1 MNEILDALIRQLDLE
16 QLEVNLFRG
25 QSKDLWGPRVFG
37 GQVIGQALVAAERT
51 IEGRIPH
58 SLHAYF
64 LLPGDSDAPIV
75 YQVERVRDG
84 RSFSARRV
92 QAIQHGRPI
101 LSMIASF
108 QAPEEGLEHA
118 APMPDVPP
126 PDLLAPQ
133 SELNERWIAEAGPVP
148 PKAVEA
154 LLAPSAIEFRPVEP
168 RNPFRISPGE
178 PRQAVWFRA
187 VDRVPDDP
195 RLHRCI
201 LAYATDY
208 SLVGTALRP
217 HGRSWYQ
224 PSMVV
229 ASIDHALWFHR
240 AARIDEWLLYAMD
253 SPSAQGARGL
263 ARGLIYDA
271 GGRLVA
277 SVAQEGL
284 MREVGPPEA
293 ISALQR
299 PR

>member
-1 MNEILDALIRQLDLE
+1 VNEILDALIRQLDLE

-64 LLPGDSDAPIV
+64 LLPGDSDSPIV

-126 PDLLAPQ
+126 PDRLAPQ
-133 SELNERWIAEAGPVP
+133 SELNERWIVEASPVA

>member
-1 MNEILDALIRQLDLE
+1 LNETLGALIRQLDLE

-37 GQVIGQALVAAERT
+37 GQVIGQALVAAERS
-51 IEGRIPH
+51 IEGRAPH

-64 LLPGDSDAPIV
+64 LLPGDADAPIV
-75 YQVERVRDG
+75 YQVERIRDG

-126 PDLLAPQ
+126 PEALTPA
-133 SELNERWIAEAGPVP
+133 SELKERWLAEAGEVP
-148 PKAVEA
+148 PQVAAA
-154 LLAPSAIEFRPVEP
+154 LRSTGAIEFRPVEP
-168 RNPFRISPGE
+168 RNPLLPTPGE
-178 PRQAVWFRA
+178 PRQAIWFRA
-187 VDRVPDDP
+187 IDRVPDDP
-195 RLHRCI
+195 RLHRCL
-201 LAYATDY
+201 LAYASDY
-208 SLVGTALRP
+208 QLMGTSLRP

-224 PSMVV
+224 RTMMV
-229 ASIDHALWFHR
+229 ASLDHALWFHR
-240 AARIDEWLLYAMD
+240 AARVDDWLLYAMD
-253 SPSAQGARGL
+253 TPSAQGARGL
-263 ARGLIYDA
+263 ARGQVFDR

-284 MREVGPPEA
+284 MREV
-293 ISALQR
+293 R
-299 PR
+299 

>member
-1 MNEILDALIRQLDLE
+1 MNDTIDALIRQLDLE
-16 QLEVNLFRG
+16 PLEVNLFRG
-25 QSKDLWGPRVFG
+25 QSKDMWGPRVFG

-51 IEGRIPH
+51 IEGRPAH

-64 LLPGDSDAPIV
+64 LLPGDAEAPIV
-75 YQVERVRDG
+75 YQVERIRDG

-92 QAIQHGRPI
+92 QAVQHGRPI

-118 APMPDVPP
+118 APMPEVPP
-126 PDLLAPQ
+126 PEALTPMA
-133 SELNERWIAEAGPVP
+133 ELKQRWLAEAAPVAP
-148 PKAVEA
+148 PVAEA
-154 LLAPSAIEFRPVEP
+154 LLSTGAIEFRPVVP
-168 RNPFRISPGE
+168 RNPLRPSAVE
-178 PRQAVWFRA
+178 PRQDIWFRA

-195 RLHRCI
+195 RLHRCL
-201 LAYATDY
+201 LAYASDY
-208 SLVGTALRP
+208 QLMGTSLRP

-224 PSMVV
+224 RSMMV

-240 AARIDEWLLYAMD
+240 AARVDDWLLYSMD

-263 ARGLIYDA
+263 ARGQIFDR

-284 MREVGPPEA
+284 MREVKASPE
-293 ISALQR
+293 
-299 PR
+299 

>member
-1 MNEILDALIRQLDLE
+1 LNETLSALIRQLDLE

-25 QSKDLWGPRVFG
+25 QSKDLFGPRVFG

-51 IEGRIPH
+51 IEARVPH

-64 LLPGDSDAPIV
+64 LLPGDVDAPIV

-84 RSFSARRV
+84 RTFSARRV

-101 LSMIASF
+101 LSLIASF

-118 APMPDVPP
+118 ATMPDVPP
-126 PDLLAPQ
+126 PEALTPM
-133 SELNERWIAEAGPVP
+133 SELNERWLSEAGPVP
-148 PKAVEA
+148 PQVAEIVRA
-154 LLAPSAIEFRPVEP
+154 TGAIEFRPVEP
-168 RNPFRISPGE
+168 RNPLLPSPGE
-178 PRQAVWFRA
+178 PRAAIWFRA
-187 VDRVPDDP
+187 IDRVPDDP
-195 RLHRCI
+195 RLHRCL
-201 LAYATDY
+201 LAYASDY
-208 SLVGTALRP
+208 QLLGTALRP

-224 PSMVV
+224 PSMIV

-240 AARIDEWLLYAMD
+240 AARIDDWLLYAMD

-263 ARGLIYDA
+263 ARGLVFDR

-284 MREVGPPEA
+284 MREVKPLPA
-293 ISALQR
+293 KA
-299 PR
+299 